1 MFAQRAEED
10 AYVLPSAFEELRRFM
25 NLPPVTDLQS
35 LFENPVDSVFLNASM
50 LSTSAALL
58 AVSQATAHTH
68 GEGAARKALV
78 FYPTQVDGQPLL
90 QALPNDPRAL
100 NLLCHRQVREGG
112 GGEA

>member
-1 MFAQRAEED
+1 MFAQRVEED

-78 FYPTQVDGQPLL
+78 FYPTLL

>member
-10 AYVLPSAFEELRRFM
+10 AYILPSTFEELRRFL

-35 LFENPVDSVFLNASM
+35 LFENPVDS
-50 LSTSAALL
+50 
-58 AVSQATAHTH
+58 
-68 GEGAARKALV
+68 AARKALV

-112 GGEA
+112 GGEE